1 MSTNLRC
8 NFSQYSEKEGQLLLL
23 KVHTRYLD
31 LLAGIVKTG
40 IEDGGTVCSHY
51 RTFERIQGDP
61 RGVSDGPKRDMCS
74 RVELIFK
81 NYPDLYVPINPIFF
95 PKLDGMN

>member
-1 MSTNLRC
+1 MQTLPTQITPTQHSSWTMERAASSKL
-8 NFSQYSEKEGQLLLL
+8 G
-23 KVHTRYLD
+23 HHP
-31 LLAGIVKTG
+31 GIVKTG

>member
-1 MSTNLRC
+1 MLHLFAAS
-8 NFSQYSEKEGQLLLL
+8 
-23 KVHTRYLD
+23 D
-31 LLAGIVKTG
+31 PGIVKTG

>member
-1 MSTNLRC
+1 MFAASA
-8 NFSQYSEKEGQLLLL
+8 G
-23 KVHTRYLD
+23 TRTENHLS
-31 LLAGIVKTG
+31 LPEPGIVKTG
-40 IEDGGTVCSHY
+40 IEDGETVCSHY